1 MMLRFP
7 IEEDRFR
14 TVCFSRLFF
23 HGVDSGRKNALDN
36 LYYVVG
42 QLKNLVVRPEVHCEV
57 EVSRGLMVQSLDR
70 ERLSIHV
77 CDVWKLEGNAF
88 VDGLRSI
95 SGVIDTISKHQW
107 YQVNDSR
114 WQILNLIQEE
124 VVKLW
129 PLLHSSKDFL
139 NPLFA
144 VFIPYFVQLTEDVVA
159 HVHEVIVRRFLFPLL
174 VVKVDL
180 EYGGL
185 LQHSVE
191 NVLGWPQIEFQR

>member
-14 TVCFSRLFF
+14 TVGFSRLFF

-77 CDVWKLEGNAF
+77 CDV
-88 VDGLRSI
+88 
-95 SGVIDTISKHQW
+95 
-107 YQVNDSR
+107 
-114 WQILNLIQEE
+114 
-124 VVKLW
+124 
-129 PLLHSSKDFL
+129 
-139 NPLFA
+139 
-144 VFIPYFVQLTEDVVA
+144 
-159 HVHEVIVRRFLFPLL
+159 
-174 VVKVDL
+174 
-180 EYGGL
+180 
-185 LQHSVE
+185 
-191 NVLGWPQIEFQR
+191 